1 MVEPLELGRFISTCR
16 KEKNL
21 TQKQLGEELGVTDR
35 AVSKWENGKSFP
47 DISLIEPLCQILDI
61 SVGEFMLGKR
71 IEPEHYQEETEKAW
85 IASLDEP
92 LLYKIQ
98 MIIYI
103 LEIAAVAV
111 FFPILF
117 TLLAFIIGL
126 SAGCTVLIGQA
137 WGARDH
143 DKLKRIIGSTLFMTL
158 IGGTLIAI
166 FGVYFAEEL
175 LRLLGTD
182 DEIMHMSLPFVQWM
196 LAGSPLIFLYIIYT
210 SIIRG
215 VGDSVTPMIAL

>member
-61 SVGEFMLGKR
+61 SVSEFMLGKR
-71 IEPEHYQEETEKAW
+71 IEPEKYQEETEKAW

-98 MIIYI
+98 MIIY
-103 LEIAAVAV
+103 LLQIAAVAV
-111 FFPILF
+111 LQIPFLSHEIMCVNVIC
-117 TLLAFIIGL
+117 LA
-126 SAGCTVLIGQA
+126 V
-137 WGARDH
+137 WGALVFAADYL
-143 DKLKRIIGSTLFMTL
+143 DKKIPEKKLRYSNPWIEGMFSVIYFLCYMLWFFLRKDEWRTLPM
-158 IGGTLIAI
+158 
-166 FGVYFAEEL
+166 AEQ
-175 LRLLGTD
+175 
-182 DEIMHMSLPFVQWM
+182 MSLWAMIVVGGVFV
-196 LAGSPLIFLYIIYT
+196 FLVRVC
-210 SIIRG
+210 SARKKRK
-215 VGDSVTPMIAL
+215 VN

>member
-21 TQKQLGEELGVTDR
+21 TQKQLGEELGVSDR

-61 SVGEFMLGKR
+61 SISEFMLGKR
-71 IEPEHYQEETEKAW
+71 IEPEKYQEETEKAW

-103 LEIAAVAV
+103 IETAAIAVLQVPLFSHGPMCVNIICWAV
-111 FFPILF
+111 
-117 TLLAFIIGL
+117 
-126 SAGCTVLIGQA
+126 
-137 WGARDH
+137 WGALFFAAYYL
-143 DKLKRIIGSTLFMTL
+143 DKKIPERK
-158 IGGTLIAI
+158 
-166 FGVYFAEEL
+166 
-175 LRLLGTD
+175 LRY
-182 DEIMHMSLPFVQWM
+182 SNSWM
-196 LAGSPLIFLYIIYT
+196 KGCF
-210 SIIRG
+210 R
-215 VGDSVTPMIAL
+215 

>member
-1 MVEPLELGRFISTCR
+1 MIEPLELGRFILTCR

-61 SVGEFMLGKR
+61 SVSEFMLGKR

-103 LEIAAVAV
+103 RNC
-111 FFPILF
+111 
-117 TLLAFIIGL
+117 
-126 SAGCTVLIGQA
+126 SGCGI
-137 WGARDH
+137 
-143 DKLKRIIGSTLFMTL
+143 
-158 IGGTLIAI
+158 
-166 FGVYFAEEL
+166 
-175 LRLLGTD
+175 
-182 DEIMHMSLPFVQWM
+182 
-196 LAGSPLIFLYIIYT
+196 AGSSFFTRTYVCEYYML
-210 SIIRG
+210 G
-215 VGDSVTPMIAL
+215 CV

>member
-21 TQKQLGEELGVTDR
+21 TQKQLGEELGVSDR

-61 SVGEFMLGKR
+61 SISEFMLGKR
-71 IEPEHYQEETEKAW
+71 IEPEKYQEETEKAW

-103 LEIAAVAV
+103 LQIAAVAV
-111 FFPILF
+111 LQIPLF
-117 TLLAFIIGL
+117 THGVMRVNVICVGVWCALVFAVYYLDKKIPERNLRYSNSWIEGIFSVLYFL
-126 SAGCTVLIGQA
+126 SIMLGFFLRKDE
-137 WGARDH
+137 W
-143 DKLKRIIGSTLFMTL
+143 
-158 IGGTLIAI
+158 GTLPM
-166 FGVYFAEEL
+166 AEQ
-175 LRLLGTD
+175 
-182 DEIMHMSLPFVQWM
+182 MSLWAMIVVGGVCVFLIRVC
-196 LAGSPLIFLYIIYT
+196 LARKKRKGSI
-210 SIIRG
+210 
-215 VGDSVTPMIAL
+215 

>member
-85 IASLDEP
+85 IAVLQVP
-92 LLYKIQ
+92 LFSHGP
-98 MIIYI
+98 MCVNIICW
-103 LEIAAVAV
+103 AV
-111 FFPILF
+111 
-117 TLLAFIIGL
+117 
-126 SAGCTVLIGQA
+126 
-137 WGARDH
+137 WGALFFAAYYL
-143 DKLKRIIGSTLFMTL
+143 DKKIPERKLRYSNPWIEGVFSVIYFLCYMLWFFLRKDEW
-158 IGGTLIAI
+158 GTLPMS
-166 FGVYFAEEL
+166 EQ
-175 LRLLGTD
+175 
-182 DEIMHMSLPFVQWM
+182 MSLWAIIVVGLIVGVCVRVF
-196 LAGSPLIFLYIIYT
+196 LARKKRRSA
-210 SIIRG
+210 
-215 VGDSVTPMIAL
+215 V

>member
-1 MVEPLELGRFISTCR
+1 MTHMVEPLELGRFISTCR

-61 SVGEFMLGKR
+61 SVSEFMLGKR

-103 LEIAAVAV
+103 LGIAAVAV
-111 FFPILF
+111 LQVPNIYIRNCSGCGIAGSSFFTRTYVCEYYML
-117 TLLAFIIGL
+117 GCM
-126 SAGCTVLIGQA
+126 GCTVLCCI
-137 WGARDH
+137 
-143 DKLKRIIGSTLFMTL
+143 
-158 IGGTLIAI
+158 
-166 FGVYFAEEL
+166 
-175 LRLLGTD
+175 
-182 DEIMHMSLPFVQWM
+182 LP
-196 LAGSPLIFLYIIYT
+196 G
-210 SIIRG
+210 
-215 VGDSVTPMIAL
+215 

>member
-21 TQKQLGEELGVTDR
+21 TQKQLGEELGLTDR

-61 SVGEFMLGKR
+61 SVSEFMLGKR

-103 LEIAAVAV
+103 
-111 FFPILF
+111 
-117 TLLAFIIGL
+117 
-126 SAGCTVLIGQA
+126 
-137 WGARDH
+137 
-143 DKLKRIIGSTLFMTL
+143 
-158 IGGTLIAI
+158 
-166 FGVYFAEEL
+166 
-175 LRLLGTD
+175 
-182 DEIMHMSLPFVQWM
+182 
-196 LAGSPLIFLYIIYT
+196 YI
-210 SIIRG
+210 
-215 VGDSVTPMIAL
+215 

>member
-103 LEIAAVAV
+103 LGIAAVAV
-111 FFPILF
+111 LLIHIERNAVTPKRYNTAMDSFPLDNAII
-117 TLLAFIIGL
+117 LLAIKWSNF
-126 SAGCTVLIGQA
+126 
-137 WGARDH
+137 
-143 DKLKRIIGSTLFMTL
+143 
-158 IGGTLIAI
+158 
-166 FGVYFAEEL
+166 
-175 LRLLGTD
+175 
-182 DEIMHMSLPFVQWM
+182 
-196 LAGSPLIFLYIIYT
+196 
-210 SIIRG
+210 
-215 VGDSVTPMIAL
+215 